1 MKFKTPG
8 DQPLMIALTSGHT
21 LVVEPTGS
29 DVPVQFRKEAIAR
42 GCAPVGVGVE
52 APIPT
57 NDEPKRVELIEAGV
71 QKLLDSDDDSSFNA
85 DGKPNLKALSKIVG
99 FNVQRDE
106 LDAVWDKLR
115 PT

>member
-1 MKFKTPG
+1 MKFIPPG
-8 DQPLMIALTSGHT
+8 DKPHMIGLTSGHT
-21 LVVEPTGS
+21 LVIDPKGT
-29 DVPVQFRKEAIAR
+29 DVPPMFRKKAIAD
-42 GCAPVGVGVE
+42 GCTPVGVGAE
-52 APIPT
+52 DIKAA
-57 NDEPKRVELIEAGV
+57 EGPKRSELISDGI
-71 QKLLDSDDDSSFNA
+71 QKLLDGDDEAAFNA